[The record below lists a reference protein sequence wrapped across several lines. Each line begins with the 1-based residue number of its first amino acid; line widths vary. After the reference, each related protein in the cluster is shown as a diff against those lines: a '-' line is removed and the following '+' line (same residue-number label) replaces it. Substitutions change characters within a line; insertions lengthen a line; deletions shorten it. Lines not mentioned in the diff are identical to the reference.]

1 MRDEISSALKVAMQ
15 NRNKCETNTLR
26 LILAAVK
33 DRDISQR
40 KGGDGRISDEDILEV
55 LAKMV
60 KQREESARVYEEAGR
75 LELAE
80 GEREEITVIQRF
92 LPQQMDEAAT
102 KSACEKA
109 ITSCGAEGLRDM
121 GKVMGELKGKYPG
134 QMDFGKA
141 SSMVKELLG

>member
-26 LILAAVK
+26 LITAAIK

-40 KGGDGRISDEDILEV
+40 NGGDGRISDDEILEV
-55 LAKMV
+55 LSKMV
-60 KQREESARVYEEAGR
+60 KQREESAVVYEEAGR

-80 GEREEITVIQRF
+80 QEREEIIVIQRF
-92 LPQQMDEAAT
+92 LPKQMSEDETRAA
-102 KSACEKA
+102 CQDA
-109 ITSCGAEGLRDM
+109 IARCGAEGLRDM
-121 GKVMGELKGKYPG
+121 GKVMGALKGQYPG

-141 SSMVKELLG
+141 SAFVKELLG

>member
-1 MRDEISSALKVAMQ
+1 MRDEISSALKSAMQ
-15 NRNKCETNTLR
+15 DRNKCEINTLR
-26 LILAAVK
+26 LITAAIK

-40 KGGDGRISDEDILEV
+40 NGGDGRISDEEILEV
-55 LAKMV
+55 LSKMV
-60 KQREESARVYEEAGR
+60 KQREESATIYEEAGR

-92 LPQQMDEAAT
+92 LPKQMDPDET
-102 KSACEKA
+102 KTACHNA
-109 ITSCGAEGLRDM
+109 ISSCGAEGLRDM

-141 SSMVKELLG
+141 SSFVKELLG

>member
-1 MRDEISSALKVAMQ
+1 MRDEISSALKAAMQ

-26 LILAAVK
+26 LITAAIK

-40 KGGDGRISDEDILEV
+40 KGGDGRISDEEILDV

-75 LELAE
+75 FELSE
-80 GEREEITVIQRF
+80 SEREEIGVIQRF
-92 LPQQMDEAAT
+92 LPQQLDVDET
-102 KSACEKA
+102 KSACKSA
-109 ITSCGAEGLRDM
+109 ISACGAESLRNM
-121 GKVMGELKGKYPG
+121 GKVMEELKGKYPG

-141 SSMVKELLG
+141 SSIVKELLG

>member
-1 MRDEISSALKVAMQ
+1 MRDEISSALKAAMQ

-26 LILAAVK
+26 LITAAIK

-40 KGGDGRISDEDILEV
+40 NGGDGRISDEDILEV

-60 KQREESARVYEEAGR
+60 KQREESAKAYEEAGR

-80 GEREEITVIQRF
+80 GEREEIIIIQRF
-92 LPQQMDEAAT
+92 LPKQMNADET
-102 KSACEKA
+102 KTACQEA
-109 ITSCGAEGLRDM
+109 ISSCGAEGLRDM
-121 GKVMGELKGKYPG
+121 GKVMGALKGSYPG

-141 SSMVKELLG
+141 SCLVKELLG

>member
-26 LILAAVK
+26 LITAAIK

-40 KGGDGRISDEDILEV
+40 NGQDGRISDEDILEV

-60 KQREESARVYEEAGR
+60 KQREESAKVYEEAGR

-80 GEREEITVIQRF
+80 REREEITVIQRF
-92 LPQQMDEAAT
+92 LPQQMGVDET
-102 KSACEKA
+102 RTACQNA
-109 ITSCGAEGLRDM
+109 ISSCGALGLRDM
-121 GKVMGELKGKYPG
+121 GKVMGELKDKYPG

-141 SSMVKELLG
+141 SSVVKDLLG